1 MTTCGRC
8 LTLPIVVDRILPSQR
23 LTTKLNGPQRTLRA
37 EVSALGPHRP
47 ALRAD
52 NSGPQALLE
61 HGIKDNKHA
70 GDRQPSVTAAYVD
83 LPHNCSQ
90 LLISQSDSWAR
101 LLSSLVDEVMDGR
114 ETIARDSVSWTHC
127 QICCICGPIFL
138 LDILDILSAKNNVT
152 TNDKVYSKI
161 MLWNAFIAGTLESNH
176 CFCLLYNR
184 KWRLLIVIKIRTRRA
199 KSEGKKQSKEC
210 LFKLLGSN
218 NWNPHLIA
226 W

>member
-23 LTTKLNGPQRTLRA
+23 LTTKLNGPQRTPRA

-70 GDRQPSVTAAYVD
+70 GDGQPSVTAAYVD

-90 LLISQSDSWAR
+90 LLISQSDRWAR
-101 LLSSLVDEVMDGR
+101 LLSSRVDEVMDAGK
-114 ETIARDSVSWTHC
+114 
-127 QICCICGPIFL
+127 PL
-138 LDILDILSAKNNVT
+138 LEIL
-152 TNDKVYSKI
+152 
-161 MLWNAFIAGTLESNH
+161 
-176 CFCLLYNR
+176 
-184 KWRLLIVIKIRTRRA
+184 
-199 KSEGKKQSKEC
+199 
-210 LFKLLGSN
+210 
-218 NWNPHLIA
+218 
-226 W
+226 

>member
-37 EVSALGPHRP
+37 EVSALGLHRP

-70 GDRQPSVTAAYVD
+70 GDGQPSVTAAYVD

-90 LLISQSDSWAR
+90 LLISQSDRWAR
-101 LLSSLVDEVMDGR
+101 LLSSRVDEVMDGR
-114 ETIARDSVSWTHC
+114 EAIARDSVSRTHC
-127 QICCICGPIFL
+127 QRCNICGNNQSCIAIFQVVRKVRT
-138 LDILDILSAKNNVT
+138 ISQYFCWTFWTAKNNVT

-176 CFCLLYNR
+176 CFCLLSNM
-184 KWRLLIVIKIRTRRA
+184 KW
-199 KSEGKKQSKEC
+199 
-210 LFKLLGSN
+210 LGDC
-218 NWNPHLIA
+218 
-226 W
+226 

>member
-8 LTLPIVVDRILPSQR
+8 LTLPIVVDRILPSQ
-23 LTTKLNGPQRTLRA
+23 TQRTATHPEGRGLCPGAPPTSPEGRQLR
-37 EVSALGPHRP
+37 P
-47 ALRAD
+47 
-52 NSGPQALLE
+52 SGARE

-114 ETIARDSVSWTHC
+114 ETIARDSVSRTHC
-127 QICCICGPIFL
+127 QRCCICGNIQSCIAIFQVVRKVRT
-138 LDILDILSAKNNVT
+138 ISQYFCWTFWTTSFRQKNNVT

-161 MLWNAFIAGTLESNH
+161 MLWNAFIAGTL
-176 CFCLLYNR
+176 
-184 KWRLLIVIKIRTRRA
+184 LIVLKIRRA
-199 KSEGKKQSKEC
+199 KSQGKEAKKRIPIQTT
-210 LFKLLGSN
+210 LLK
-218 NWNPHLIA
+218 
-226 W
+226 

>member
-114 ETIARDSVSWTHC
+114 ETIARDFVSRTHC
-127 QICCICGPIFL
+127 QRCCICGKEIFKIASQYSY
-138 LDILDILSAKNNVT
+138 ILALFPSIFVRHFGRHPL
-152 TNDKVYSKI
+152 
-161 MLWNAFIAGTLESNH
+161 
-176 CFCLLYNR
+176 
-184 KWRLLIVIKIRTRRA
+184 
-199 KSEGKKQSKEC
+199 GKK
-210 LFKLLGSN
+210 
-218 NWNPHLIA
+218 
-226 W
+226 